1 MGTVFYNRNIGFFL
15 IIELDIYIQG
25 YSDMA
30 EKKVADAVSK
40 LEADGLSVS
49 SCQKFLNL
57 YGR

>member
-1 MGTVFYNRNIGFFL
+1 VIWQRRRSQRLFPNWRLMTLLF
-15 IIELDIYIQG
+15 QG

-30 EKKVADAVSK
+30 EKKVSEAISK
-40 LEADGLSVS
+40 LEADGLTVA

>member
-1 MGTVFYNRNIGFFL
+1 MVFHNTV
-15 IIELDIYIQG
+15 ELDICIQG